1 MGYHTLPYLAWY
13 FRISSYSRQSPIGLA
28 PIFISRVLDEQP
40 IVITSNFQIHLNLQ
54 NKYVKVKS
62 FF

>member
-1 MGYHTLPYLAWY
+1 MGNHTLPCLAWY

-40 IVITSNFQIHLNLQ
+40 IVITPNFQIHLNLQ
-54 NKYVKVKS
+54 HKYRNVKS